1 MKPQKRGMI
10 TCNCFKINVHCN
22 NEASEFTNKAFTFSE
37 VKFRINTIKKFITN
51 ILLYTKVCILGYELK
66 QIKN

>member
-22 NEASEFTNKAFTFSE
+22 SEALEFTNKAFTFFE
-37 VKFRINTIKKFITN
+37 VEFGINTMKKFITN
-51 ILLYTKVCILGYELK
+51 ILFYTKVCILGYGLK